1 MDIGDS
7 FQRFTDSM
15 FEWLPRLIGA
25 IVILIVAWI
34 VARLVRDLLKRLL
47 AKTGMDEAIH
57 AGKSGDVVTRYASAL
72 TPSSLI
78 ADIVYWFIFLTGLVL
93 AVSALGIDALTEAIG
108 RITAYL
114 PHVIAAILIL
124 VVGLAI
130 AGVVGGAITS
140 VLGDT
145 PLGRVGA
152 AVLPVLVVTV
162 ALFMALT
169 ELQIAEP
176 IVVGAFYIVLG
187 SICAAAAL
195 AFGLGGR
202 NAAQKLLD
210 GAYEKGQE
218 AMPQVKADIET
229 ARARAAHSPGP
240 GTSPTAY

>member
-1 MDIGDS
+1 MGVSGTAGVWAVALAVALDPQIS
-7 FQRFTDSM
+7 ILVAM
-15 FEWLPRLIGA
+15 VP

-34 VARLVRDLLKRLL
+34 VARVVRDLLKRLL

-140 VLGDT
+140 LLGDT

-162 ALFMALT
+162 ALFIHIDFAGC
-169 ELQIAEP
+169 QRFA
-176 IVVGAFYIVLG
+176 
-187 SICAAAAL
+187 
-195 AFGLGGR
+195 
-202 NAAQKLLD
+202 
-210 GAYEKGQE
+210 
-218 AMPQVKADIET
+218 
-229 ARARAAHSPGP
+229 
-240 GTSPTAY
+240 